1 MTTTVGAT
9 EEAKRDRFGN
19 EFAPGVPYARG
30 QIVTSTEDDFL
41 KMQEA
46 WRHIRNRGVENIY
59 NFSGLE
65 HGLPL
70 EPDELPIAT
79 DFIAPAL
86 HFERFREAAL
96 DHLGGDPDRHDAALF
111 NRITAA
117 TLATHVALC
126 EPGQTVIGVSASYS
140 HPSVVRA
147 SQRVGTTLIDTAGV
161 DQFGDALAKSDNV
174 GLVVMTRL
182 AVTYEVLPL
191 EQIAAIVQMAHARDI
206 KVYVDD
212 AGGARIGPALFD
224 QPKALELGVDVV
236 ATGLDKYGV
245 QGPRLGV
252 LAGEKDL
259 VATIRARGF
268 ELGGE
273 ARPLLYPA
281 ATRSLEASTPE
292 RVRELVAT
300 TREIAE
306 ALKKRIGSRLNETDV
321 IAELLAEDILEIAL
335 ERAGLTIED
344 SPIVP
349 FEATASLAMLL
360 LRDHGAITVHF
371 IGLPP
376 GTAAVMIKFI
386 PPEVLAEFGGPDAYA
401 EAVDSSLD
409 KLAAL
414 MKKPDEFRAL
424 LLGSAAGNGSANGA
438 ADA

>member
-1 MTTTVGAT
+1 MATTVGAT
-9 EEAKRDRFGN
+9 ADTKRDRFGN
-19 EFAPGVPYARG
+19 EWAPGVPYARG
-30 QIVTSTEDDFL
+30 EIIGSTEDDFL

-46 WRHIRNRGVENIY
+46 WRHIRTRGVDRIY

-70 EPDELPIAT
+70 EADELPIAN
-79 DFIAPAL
+79 DFLAPAL
-86 HFERFREAAL
+86 HFDRFREAAL
-96 DHLGGDPDRHDAALF
+96 EHFGGDPERHDAALF

-117 TLATHVALC
+117 TLATHLALC
-126 EPGQTVIGVSASYS
+126 KPGQTVIGVSASYS

-147 SQRVGTTLIDTAGV
+147 SQRAGTTLIDTAGV
-161 DQFGDALAKSDNV
+161 DQFGEALARSDDV

-191 EQIAAIVQMAHARDI
+191 EQIAAVVQMAHARDI
-206 KVYVDD
+206 PVYIDD

-224 QPKALELGVDVV
+224 QPRALELGADIV

-245 QGPRLGV
+245 IGPRLGV
-252 LAGEKDL
+252 LAGEHDL
-259 VATIRARGF
+259 VASIRARGF

-281 ATRSLEASTPE
+281 AIRSLEGSTPE

-300 TREIAE
+300 TREIAA
-306 ALKKRIGSRLNETDV
+306 ALKPRIGPRLHETET
-321 IAELLAEDILEIAL
+321 IIELLAEDILELAM
-335 ERAGLTIED
+335 ERAGIDEP
-344 SPIVP
+344 PIVP
-349 FEATASLAMLL
+349 VEATAALAMLL

-386 PPEVLAEFGGPDAYA
+386 PPEVLEAFGGPEAYA
-401 EAVDSSLD
+401 AAVDSSID
-409 KLAAL
+409 ALAEL
-414 MKKPDEFRAL
+414 LHRPDELREL
-424 LLGSAAGNGSANGA
+424 LLGPGA
-438 ADA
+438 ASGTSSS

>member
-1 MTTTVGAT
+1 MAS
-9 EEAKRDRFGN
+9 EHAKLDRFGN
-19 EFAPGVPYARG
+19 EWAPGVPYARG
-30 QIVTSTEDDFL
+30 EIITSTEDDFV

-46 WRHIRNRGVENIY
+46 WRHIRERGAENVF

-70 EPDELPIAT
+70 EADEIPTAT
-79 DFIAPAL
+79 DFLAPAL
-86 HFERFREAAL
+86 HFDRFRDAAL
-96 DHLGGDPDRHDAALF
+96 EHLGGDPERADAALF

-117 TLATHVALC
+117 TLATHLALC
-126 EPGQTVIGVSASYS
+126 KPGQTVIGVSASYS
-140 HPSVVRA
+140 HPSVIRA
-147 SQRVGTTLIDTAGV
+147 SERVGTTLIDTAGV
-161 DQFGDALAKSDNV
+161 DQFGDALARSDNV

-191 EQIAAIVQMAHARDI
+191 EQIAAIVQMAHARDLP
-206 KVYVDD
+206 VYVDD

-224 QPKALELGVDVV
+224 QPRGLELGADVV

-252 LAGEKDL
+252 LAGERSL

-281 ATRSLEASTPE
+281 ATRSLLASTPE

-321 IAELLAEDILEIAL
+321 IAELLADDILELAL
-335 ERAGLTIED
+335 ERAGLDEA
-344 SPIVP
+344 PIVP
-349 FEATASLAMLL
+349 FEATAALAMLL

-386 PPEVLAEFGGPDAYA
+386 PPETLAAFGGPEAYA

-409 KLAAL
+409 KLAEL
-414 MKKPDEFRAL
+414 LKRPDELRSL
-424 LLGSAAGNGSANGA
+424 LLGPAAAAAPAASAA
-438 ADA
+438 